1 MIVAFIVA
9 FLALLVSKILFNSN
23 PASKKERRLPN
34 GNVVILDIET
44 NGFPTNWKASVSDT
58 YNWPRMVSIS
68 WFKIAPSGAILSQHS
83 FIIKPN
89 GFTIQESAVA
99 IHGITTEQAIQI
111 GTEPKD
117 VLQQFETDI
126 SDAAYLVAHN
136 IDFDYP
142 VLLCEYIRSNVPQ
155 ARLKSLQQICTMK
168 SSMKYCNIRTSKGL
182 KYPKLGELY
191 KKLFNNTL
199 SGAHTSKA
207 DAEACMKCFK
217 ELYNL
222 NIITF

>member
-9 FLALLVSKILFNSN
+9 ILAMFIGKAIFNSS
-23 PASKKERRLPN
+23 PASKKERRPPN

-68 WFKIAPSGAILSQHS
+68 WFKIAPSGSILSQNS
-83 FIIKPN
+83 FVVKPA
-89 GFTIQESAVA
+89 GFTIQESSVL
-99 IHGITTEQAIQI
+99 IHGITTEKALKI
-111 GTEPKD
+111 GTELME

-126 SDAAYLVAHN
+126 LDATYLVAHN

-142 VLLCEYIRSNVPQ
+142 VLLCEYIRSNVLQ
-155 ARLKSLQQICTMK
+155 ARLKSMQQICTMK
-168 SSMKYCNIRTSKGL
+168 SSMKFCNIRTSKGL
-182 KYPKLGELY
+182 KYPKLEELY
-191 KKLFNNTL
+191 KKLFHESLN
-199 SGAHTSKA
+199 GAHNSKA